1 MYKRQTLLST
11 VANKFKR
18 INGSGG
24 DRNNQGD
31 GYKRVLYHEKIS
43 QYEIQSLIGEGHYGK
58 VKTAL
63 HKPSGEI
70 VAIKY
75 INKNRLIRVND
86 VSRIENEMN
95 IIFNLDHPNI
105 LKAFDTFEDEVYYYI
120 VMEHLPKGDLFT
132 YISSQKRLQLREALM
147 FFYQIVNAVAYLHSN
162 NIVHRDIKP
171 ENILLT
177 HDNIIKI
184 ADFNLSRH
192 YTNANV
198 KLNSFCGSPCYSSPE
213 VIKGNKYLPKPVDI
227 WGVGIIL
234 YTMICGELP
243 FDGNSEDVLYRKVVQ
258 CEYTFPYFVNGN
270 VKALIKRIFTANP
283 KERICVEDIMKDSAY
298 LMGKALFKKEF
309 KIYDDSGVLLDN
321 VKEFVKK
328 ETVKRLVEE
337 VGMEYWKGI
346 ENETVYKVV
355 YYKCLYKIQ
364 WKQYYVPGGNGLT
377 ERKGEVKGGKGKR
390 RKSESERNGGLI
402 VKKESCGKAGISD
415 HIYERNMKRNKSE
428 TCFRDKKNVKH

>member
-1 MYKRQTLLST
+1 MYKHQTLLST
-11 VANKFKR
+11 IANKFKC
-18 INGSGG
+18 IN
-24 DRNNQGD
+24 NND
-31 GYKRVLYHEKIS
+31 NSNLHYDVHNNHVLYNERIS
-43 QYEIQSLIGEGHYGK
+43 QYEIQSVIGEGHYGK

-75 INKNRLIRVND
+75 INKNKLIRAND
-86 VSRIENEMN
+86 ITRIENEMN
-95 IIFNLDHPNI
+95 IILNLDHPNI
-105 LKAFDTFEDEVYYYI
+105 LKAFDTFEDDVYYYI
-120 VMEHLPKGDLFT
+120 VMEYLPKGDLFT
-132 YISSQKRLQLREALM
+132 YISSQNRLQLREAL
-147 FFYQIVNAVAYLHSN
+147 FFYQIVNAIAYLHSN

-177 HDNIIKI
+177 HNNIIKI
-184 ADFNLSRH
+184 ADFNLSKH

-243 FDGNSEDVLYRKVVQ
+243 FEGNSKDVLYRKVVQ
-258 CEYTFPYFVNGN
+258 CEYSFPYFVNAN
-270 VKALIKRIFTANP
+270 VKALIKKIFTPNP
-283 KERICVEDIMKDSAY
+283 KERICVEEIKKDSVY
-298 LMGKALFKKEF
+298 LTGKALFKKEF
-309 KIYDDSGVLLDN
+309 KIYDDNGVLLDN

-355 YYKCLYKIQ
+355 YYKWLYKIQ
-364 WKQYYVPGGNGLT
+364 WKEYYVPGKNGGT
-377 ERKGEVKGGKGKR
+377 GRKEEVKEGKGKR
-390 RKSESERNGGLI
+390 RRSESEINGRVVRND
-402 VKKESCGKAGISD
+402 SCGKARVSNNV
-415 HIYERNMKRNKSE
+415 YERIMKRNKSDR
-428 TCFRDKKNVKH
+428 CFKDKKNVVEK